1 MQRLNEN
8 PRKGAGNSPTHHAE
22 RKVIRMQNEVG
33 VKRNLRF
40 NLHLYIVLKCRA
52 KPIATGAC
60 F

>member
-8 PRKGAGNSPTHHAE
+8 PREGAGHSPTHHAD
-22 RKVIRMQNEVG
+22 RKVIRMLHEVG

-40 NLHLYIVLKCRA
+40 ASI
-52 KPIATGAC
+52 G

>member
-8 PRKGAGNSPTHHAE
+8 PRKGAGHSPTHHAE

-40 NLHLYIVLKCRA
+40 ASIYS
-52 KPIATGAC
+52 
-60 F
+60 FEM